1 MRKKILFAL
10 LIVLIGLPNLLV
22 AQTKRISINMT
33 NSSLNDVLNE
43 IEKQSDYTFLVNQ
56 EIVDI
61 NRKVVAV
68 FENTPISTILD
79 SLLKSENIEYVI
91 SNKQIILTPKKKEPV
106 KEEIKPIKVSGK
118 IIDVNS
124 QEPIPG
130 VTILIKGTTIGAI
143 TDYEGKYSIEVTDAN
158 SSLTFSFIG
167 YKTQTIALEGK
178 TTFNIIMEE
187 DTKSIDEVV
196 ITALG
201 IKRET
206 KALGYSVQSVE
217 GEGLQKVKGVDVAT
231 SLTGKVAGLAVY
243 NSTEFAEEPVIQ
255 IRGEV
260 PILVIDGVPYGN
272 MSLRDVPTDDI
283 ESMSVLKGATASALY
298 GYRAASGAIMI
309 TTKKGSNKKGM
320 TVSFNSS
327 NMFAAGYLAIPET
340 QSTYGREVN
349 TATNTAVSNGDGS
362 WGPPLEGQ
370 EVIQWDPISKT
381 MKPMPYLPIGK
392 SNFKNY
398 VEQGYV
404 LNNNINLIQQGEIGS
419 FRVSATS
426 VQNKGQY
433 PNSMFSKYTYSMGG
447 DIKVDKFTLTSNL
460 SFNKQISPNIGF
472 GGYTG
477 YDPMYSLLIWTS
489 PDVNILDLKDYWLVP
504 NETQNNS
511 YTDTNNN
518 PYFDRNERTHSL
530 DKDIF
535 NGSLSLSYEL
545 TSWLKATLRSG
556 YDTYS
561 NRQVIRI
568 SQGSL
573 ISAGTATVL
582 DNGSQVWGESMKGSY
597 NIGLGRGYSFN
608 NDFLLTGNQA
618 FGQFTI
624 DALAGGTI
632 LTRQD
637 EGTDSRTQGGL
648 AIPAYYSLNASVLP
662 ASVASVL
669 YRQQVNSLYGRLALS
684 WNKLIYVDG
693 TFRNDWSSTLSK
705 STRSYF
711 YPSLSGS
718 FIASELLPKMVWLS
732 LWKLRGSWTTGR
744 EIPGIYKINQV
755 YSINNPAWGNLSSA
769 SLPTIIRDEVVFASG
784 SSTWEVGTAVNLFTN
799 RASIDLSYYQKRMY
813 DQLEEAEISSASGYY
828 RNYINSDEELT
839 RKGIEISANATPIKT
854 GDWKWD
860 IAINWSKYA
869 IYFTQL
875 DKQFSGTDPWVKVGE
890 RVDAY
895 ILKDYQRDPDGNI
908 IHKNGVPVYSDYYSK
923 FGNSGPDWIWGVN
936 SNLTYKNWD
945 FSVSLDGR
953 VGGLAQTTTEM
964 YMWRSGSHPN
974 SVTPER
980 YLDATQPGTKNY
992 TGQGVKVISGTAT
1005 YDTYGN
1011 ITSDTR
1017 EYAPNDIPVTYQ
1029 DYINTLHRGTAW
1041 GGTPSPLE
1049 AYSTTFLKIREM
1061 SLTYNL
1067 PKSLCAKIN
1076 SQGVSISAIGQNM
1089 FLWAKQFKYS
1099 DPDGGYENFS
1109 DPSIRYLGM
1118 NLKFVF

>member
-433 PNSMFSKYTYSMGG
+433 PNSM
-447 DIKVDKFTLTSNL
+447 L
-460 SFNKQISPNIGF
+460 
-472 GGYTG
+472 
-477 YDPMYSLLIWTS
+477 
-489 PDVNILDLKDYWLVP
+489 VNI
-504 NETQNNS
+504 
-511 YTDTNNN
+511 
-518 PYFDRNERTHSL
+518 H
-530 DKDIF
+530 
-535 NGSLSLSYEL
+535 
-545 TSWLKATLRSG
+545 
-556 YDTYS
+556 
-561 NRQVIRI
+561 
-568 SQGSL
+568 
-573 ISAGTATVL
+573 TA
-582 DNGSQVWGESMKGSY
+582 
-597 NIGLGRGYSFN
+597 
-608 NDFLLTGNQA
+608 
-618 FGQFTI
+618 
-624 DALAGGTI
+624 
-632 LTRQD
+632 
-637 EGTDSRTQGGL
+637 
-648 AIPAYYSLNASVLP
+648 
-662 ASVASVL
+662 
-669 YRQQVNSLYGRLALS
+669 
-684 WNKLIYVDG
+684 
-693 TFRNDWSSTLSK
+693 
-705 STRSYF
+705 
-711 YPSLSGS
+711 
-718 FIASELLPKMVWLS
+718 
-732 LWKLRGSWTTGR
+732 
-744 EIPGIYKINQV
+744 
-755 YSINNPAWGNLSSA
+755 
-769 SLPTIIRDEVVFASG
+769 
-784 SSTWEVGTAVNLFTN
+784 
-799 RASIDLSYYQKRMY
+799 
-813 DQLEEAEISSASGYY
+813 
-828 RNYINSDEELT
+828 
-839 RKGIEISANATPIKT
+839 
-854 GDWKWD
+854 
-860 IAINWSKYA
+860 
-869 IYFTQL
+869 
-875 DKQFSGTDPWVKVGE
+875 WVE
-890 RVDAY
+890 
-895 ILKDYQRDPDGNI
+895 ILK
-908 IHKNGVPVYSDYYSK
+908 
-923 FGNSGPDWIWGVN
+923 WI
-936 SNLTYKNWD
+936 
-945 FSVSLDGR
+945 
-953 VGGLAQTTTEM
+953 
-964 YMWRSGSHPN
+964 
-974 SVTPER
+974 
-980 YLDATQPGTKNY
+980 
-992 TGQGVKVISGTAT
+992 
-1005 YDTYGN
+1005 
-1011 ITSDTR
+1011 
-1017 EYAPNDIPVTYQ
+1017 
-1029 DYINTLHRGTAW
+1029 
-1041 GGTPSPLE
+1041 
-1049 AYSTTFLKIREM
+1049 
-1061 SLTYNL
+1061 NL
-1067 PKSLCAKIN
+1067 P
-1076 SQGVSISAIGQNM
+1076 
-1089 FLWAKQFKYS
+1089 
-1099 DPDGGYENFS
+1099 
-1109 DPSIRYLGM
+1109 
-1118 NLKFVF
+1118 